1 MTTDRFNEMI
11 QDCLLASAA
20 QPKVRNAF
28 GMRHIAVTGGTG
40 FLGSWI
46 AETVAA
52 LNDEYR
58 LGITLDLYARN
69 THDWAKKYPHLSG
82 RSDIQLKSQDVR
94 SPFEFARNTN
104 FVVHAAGLPNNRV
117 HASDPLRVFQT
128 TVSGINNAL
137 EAASQLDNLT
147 RFVNVSSCLVA
158 GQSNRPGSLT
168 ETETFPMPCGQLHT
182 VYAEAKR
189 AAEDLAAIYRSQFRM
204 PVSTIRPFT
213 FAGPYQELDRPWA
226 LNNFLRDALTGSDIR
241 IHGDGSARRSYLYG
255 SDAAWWTLASLING
269 KDGATYNIGS
279 AQAVTHAELVKVIS
293 GHIKLNLN
301 VALNTAPQKQL
312 KQDDLYPDIADT
324 LKYLEVIQTCPLEST
339 IGKTLRWFSQDVID
353 HEGYPQSY
361 GKRRTVAADL

>member
-1 MTTDRFNEMI
+1 MTADRINEVR
-11 QDCLLASAA
+11 QDCLVASER
-20 QPKVRNAF
+20 QPEVRSAL
-28 GMRHIAVTGGTG
+28 GSQYISVTGGTG
-40 FLGSWI
+40 FVGSWI

-69 THDWAKKYPHLSG
+69 THDWAKKYPHLAG

-128 TVSGINNAL
+128 TVFGINNAL
-137 EAASQLDNLT
+137 EAASKLDNLT

-158 GQSNRPGSLT
+158 GQSNSLSPLR
-168 ETETFPMPCGQLHT
+168 ETDYFPMPCGQLHT

-204 PVSTIRPFT
+204 SVSTIRPFT

-255 SDAAWWTLASLING
+255 SDVAWWTLTALING
-269 KDGATYNIGS
+269 KDGAAYNIGGG
-279 AQAVTHAELVKVIS
+279 QAVTHEELVKIIGS
-293 GHIKLNLN
+293 HLKSNLS
-301 VALNTAPQKQL
+301 VTLNTAPKKQT
-312 KQDDLYPDIADT
+312 KQDDLYPDMAET
-324 LKYLEVIQTCPLEST
+324 LKCLGISQTCPLEST
-339 IGKTLRWFSQDVID
+339 ISKTLRWFYV
-353 HEGYPQSY
+353 E
-361 GKRRTVAADL
+361 

>member
-1 MTTDRFNEMI
+1 MITDRFAEI
-11 QDCLLASAA
+11 RKDCLIACAA
-20 QPKVRNAF
+20 QPEVRNAF
-28 GMRHIAVTGGTG
+28 SLQHIAVTGGTG

-69 THDWAKKYPHLSG
+69 IHDWAKKYPHLAG

-117 HASDPLRVFQT
+117 HSSDPLRVFQT

-147 RFVNVSSCLVA
+147 RFVNVSSCLVV
-158 GQSNRPGSLT
+158 GQPNRPGQLT
-168 ETETFPMPCGQLHT
+168 ETDYFPMPCGQLHT

-189 AAEDLAAIYRSQFRM
+189 AAENLAAIYRSQFRM
-204 PVSTIRPFT
+204 PISTIRPFT

-255 SDAAWWTLASLING
+255 SDAAWWTLATLING
-269 KDGATYNIGS
+269 EDGATYNIGS
-279 AQAVTHAELVKVIS
+279 AHVVTHEELVKVIG
-293 GHIKLNLN
+293 GHIKTNPR
-301 VALNTAPQKQL
+301 VAINTAQLKQS
-312 KQDDLYPDIADT
+312 KQDDLYPDTAET
-324 LKYLEVIQTCPLEST
+324 LKHLGVNQTCTLENA
-339 IGKTLRWFSQDVID
+339 IGKTLRWF
-353 HEGYPQSY
+353 G
-361 GKRRTVAADL
+361 VA